1 MKKRISAASLPQ
13 RLLIYFSCI
22 AIIMGLSLH
31 VMTLSL
37 MQWIEDE
44 VNQHELEVS
53 APYAIQSFQQGAKQ
67 PLAIGLNATAYVSV
81 DAIPKKYGPLN
92 QYPLGFSSEIN
103 LTHTD
108 QQSPDDPLSFFFYRS
123 EFELNGKITPLYLTM
138 PTENVELSDHEW
150 LIINLLVLLL
160 IVLLFIFF
168 GIAINRIS
176 KRLISPVSQL
186 NKQLKQLKPSEDSTA
201 FSVSSESASEFSEL
215 TDSLNYYRQQNERM
229 IKQEQAFARYA
240 SHELRTPLTVIT
252 GAAKLQEQDAR
263 PEFQARQRERI
274 TRAALE
280 MQHTVDALL
289 NLVKHERNHDQAVR
303 KISLNEIEQ
312 ILEPL
317 HMIANRK
324 QIRIRVTHAE
334 FPTIQPSTAVLRML
348 LSNLI
353 TNAINASQSSEI
365 SIEITAG
372 HIKVIDKGSGLLPK
386 GQNHQGHELGLL
398 IVKSL
403 CQRYQWQFDLKN
415 TQPQGCTAT
424 LTFPRSHTN
433 NQPKS

>member
-1 MKKRISAASLPQ
+1 MIKKRISAASLPQ

-31 VMTLSL
+31 IITLSL

-44 VNQHELEVS
+44 VNKHELEVS
-53 APYAIQSFQQGAKQ
+53 APYAIQSFQQGAAQ
-67 PLAIGLNATAYVSV
+67 PLAIGLNATAYYSSDV
-81 DAIPKKYGPLN
+81 IPQKYGPLSE
-92 QYPLGFSSEIN
+92 YPLGFSSEIN
-103 LTHTD
+103 LAQADEKSTNE
-108 QQSPDDPLSFFFYRS
+108 PMSFFFYRG
-123 EFELNGKITPLYLTM
+123 EFKLNGKITPLYLTM
-138 PTENVELSDHEW
+138 PTENVELSSHEW
-150 LIINLLVLLL
+150 VIINLFVLLL
-160 IVLLFIFF
+160 IGLLFISF

-186 NKQLKQLKPSEDSTA
+186 SQQLKQLKPCHNTKA

-215 TDSLNYYRQQNERM
+215 TDSLNYYRQQNEHM

-289 NLVKHERNHDQAVR
+289 NLVKHEKNHSEATREV
-303 KISLNEIEQ
+303 SLNEIRQ
-312 ILEPL
+312 IIEPL
-317 HMIANRK
+317 NKVAEKKHIKIN
-324 QIRIRVTHAE
+324 VTHTE
-334 FPTIQPSTAVLRML
+334 LPHIQPSKAVLRML

-365 SIEITAG
+365 SIKITSV

-386 GQNHQGHELGLL
+386 NQNSHGHELGLL

-415 TQPQGCTAT
+415 TQPHGCTAT
-424 LTFPRSHTN
+424 LTFPAN
-433 NQPKS
+433 APKL